1 MSRLLALIIMQITL
15 LMLSMPVAGEDFV
28 QRVFN
33 AKDGLANSTIH
44 DISFDSYGFAWL
56 ATEQGLYRVSNS
68 SIRRID
74 NADSSSVLEDEML
87 YSVVPVADEYL
98 LIKSRV
104 ALYLYS
110 LREHQFTELFHP
122 ETQNSLKVATIIANE
137 QSQFEILTTNGQRY
151 QFDTASML
159 LSIHPSGDL
168 ASDLIWTGQLILQ
181 NQDRIYTSTHK
192 AELHLANNDVVDL
205 GWHRSRGTIIGLI
218 QDSKQR
224 VWLFTSKGLFNV
236 DLQLREITAVTGK
249 SYFIEKVVE
258 DNHGVLWLG
267 TRSGLLSWNVETNQT
282 ISYRES
288 LKSAANINYI
298 HALAIDTNGL
308 IWVGGSGYGLA
319 LGATSPEFLLDTFTQ
334 SSAYQLSHQM
344 VWSIY
349 EQDNKVW
356 LGTEGGLEIVDMLS
370 KQSELILLEGFDLND
385 SVYQISELDN
395 HHLVLSTTMGLFVIN
410 KLTNVVTDFHVW
422 SGGTTSL
429 RDAVIMFNYLDPV
442 ILGRIW
448 FLTNKGLYYWQKGA
462 VDIQRFE
469 MGFNHPPFNAITRD
483 GQQRL
488 WLGGKKELGYL
499 NAANQFI
506 SIKDKAIYQGKP
518 LDVAHIMEVS
528 PNVFWIGTHQQG
540 LLELNTITAEVTNL
554 NERWN
559 IECGVVLFLK
569 NTPGDFLVGCYRS
582 IIKFNKRS
590 QSPSSYTHYDGFIS
604 NEFNES
610 AVFVQPEK
618 GLFLGTPNG
627 AMLIEPRLLTNRI
640 ANNEAF
646 LESVSIYYSDRTD
659 LFLLPAQLKTV
670 KPEASLISFQIS
682 NLDYLDESP
691 MSLKYR
697 LLKQGAPP
705 SGFVLLE
712 GKSQINISGITGG
725 DYTLELHYKSQ
736 NLWSKYPF
744 SFSFKVE
751 EDWWQSQYFK
761 GALIFSVLFFAFFLS
776 LYRQRQVMRFKK
788 LNQDLIESDDRLS
801 QALRGSDSDLWEW
814 RDDSKMLMLDNR
826 GGLLGGE
833 SRIVATL
840 DEVPVHPD
848 DVERVTQAWLH
859 FLKSKSDMI
868 DVEYR
873 YHHESGKWRWLRVK
887 GRAISWHP
895 TTGRLSRA
903 AGIYSD
909 VTVQRELESEIK
921 LLAEAFENT
930 SEGMLVLDA
939 DKRIIISNLA
949 ARRILATD
957 KEALSNQLFS
967 NIVVSSQVP
976 LNIDKLFSKAT
987 FWSGERELLSQSHQ
1001 ACPVWLNISK
1011 MLGSESAALHYVV
1024 VFSDMTERKL
1034 NELKLQRLANND
1046 PLTGL
1051 ANRAQ
1056 FVANLKHVIED
1067 ACRNDE
1073 KLALLFLDLDRFKSV
1088 NDSYGH
1094 SMGDALL
1101 IEAANR
1107 LQSSLSPE
1115 HVLCR
1120 FGGDEFVILLR
1131 NVNDSNCINHI
1142 AEKLLKQIEMPFKL
1156 YGREFFISTSIG
1168 ISCWPEDCQDPEL
1181 LIKNADLAMYHAKE
1195 EGKGNFQYY
1204 SEERNAEA
1212 LYHLRLE
1219 ADLRKAIDRNE
1230 FELHYQPQIDI
1241 LHNDRFIGMEA
1252 LLRWKHPTEGYVRP
1266 DIFIKVAE
1274 SCGLIIDIDCWV
1286 LKQACLDGAR
1296 WYQHY
1301 QQEFTLSVNVS
1312 AVHFRQSSFI
1322 ESVKSTL
1329 AETGFPASRLCL
1341 EITEGVLMKEL
1352 HVATQ
1357 HLTQLKLLG
1366 IQVAIDDFGT
1376 GYSSLAY
1383 LRTFEVNTL
1392 KIDRSFLIYI
1402 ADNQADQAI
1411 VSSIIELARNL
1422 KLKVVAEGIETH
1434 EQLEQVFSR
1443 GCYIVQGYY
1452 FAKPMP
1458 KHELDIFMGIDTKS
1472 RTISFDNYISDC

>member
-1 MSRLLALIIMQITL
+1 MPRLLLLIITQMTL
-15 LMLSMPVAGEDFV
+15 LMLSMPVAGNDFV

-33 AKDGLANSTIH
+33 AKDGLANSTIN

-68 SIRRID
+68 AIRRID
-74 NADSSSVLEDEML
+74 NVDNSSVLEDEML
-87 YSVVPVADEYL
+87 YSVVPVTDEYL
-98 LIKSRV
+98 LITSGI

-110 LREHQFTELFHP
+110 LRDHQFTELYQP
-122 ETQNSLKVATIIANE
+122 STQNSLTVATILANE
-137 QSQFEILTTNGQRY
+137 QAQFEILTTNGQRY
-151 QFDTASML
+151 LFDVASKQ
-159 LSIHPSGDL
+159 LSVDL
-168 ASDLIWTGQLILQ
+168 KGNLATELIWTGQLILP
-181 NQDRIYTSTHK
+181 NQDRIYTSTHT
-192 AELHLANNDVVDL
+192 AELHLANHDVVDL
-205 GWHRSRGTIIGLI
+205 GWHKARGTIIGLM

-236 DLQLREITAVTGK
+236 DIQQREIIPVEDK
-249 SYFIEKVVE
+249 SYYIEKVVE

-267 TRSGLLSWNVETNQT
+267 TRAGLLSWNVETNQT
-282 ISYRES
+282 VSYRDS
-288 LKSAANINYI
+288 LKTAANINYI
-298 HALAIDTNGL
+298 HALAIDSNGL

-319 LGATSPEFLLDTFTQ
+319 LAATSPDFLLDTFSQ
-334 SSAYQLSHQM
+334 SSIYQLSNQM

-356 LGTEGGLEIVDMLS
+356 LGTEGGLEIVDMVT
-370 KQSELILLEGFDLND
+370 KRAELILLEGFELND
-385 SVYQISELDN
+385 SIYQINDLDQE
-395 HHLVLSTTMGLFVIN
+395 HLVLSTTTGLFVVN
-410 KLTNVVTDFHVW
+410 KLTNQVIDFHSW
-422 SGGTTSL
+422 SGGTSSL
-429 RDAVIMFNYLDPV
+429 RDAIVMHTYPDPF
-442 ILGRIW
+442 ISGRIW
-448 FLTNKGLYYWQKGA
+448 FSTNKGLFYWQTGETDLQPFTGNLDDKA
-462 VDIQRFE
+462 RF
-469 MGFNHPPFNAITRD
+469 ASIIRD
-483 GQQRL
+483 SQQRL
-488 WLGGKKELGYL
+488 WLGGKKDLGYL
-499 NAANQFI
+499 DSSDQFV
-506 SIKDKAIYQGKP
+506 SIKEQVIYQDKQ
-518 LDVAHIMEVS
+518 LDVAHLMEVS
-528 PNVFWIGTHQQG
+528 PNVFWIGTHQKG
-540 LLELNTITAEVTNL
+540 LLELNTTTGEITHL

-569 NTPGDFLVGCYRS
+569 ETPDDFLIGCYRS
-582 IIKFNKRS
+582 IIQFNKHTRTPTS
-590 QSPSSYTHYDGFIS
+590 FTHYDGFIS
-604 NEFNES
+604 NEFNEL
-610 AVFVQPEK
+610 AVYFQPEK
-618 GLFLGTPNG
+618 GLFLGTPDG
-627 AMLIEPRLLTNRI
+627 AMLIEPRLLANRI

-646 LESVSIYYSDRTD
+646 LESVSIHYSDRTD

-691 MSLKYR
+691 MSLQYR
-697 LLKQGAPP
+697 LLKQGSPP
-705 SGFVLLE
+705 SSFVLLE
-712 GKSQINISGITGG
+712 GKSQINISGISGG
-725 DYTLELHYKSQ
+725 NYTLELNYKSQ
-736 NLWSKYPF
+736 NVWSKYPF
-744 SFSFKVE
+744 SFAFKVE
-751 EDWWQSQYFK
+751 EYWWQSQYFK
-761 GALIFSVLFFAFFLS
+761 GVLIFSVLFFAFFLS

-788 LNQDLIESDDRLS
+788 VNQDLIESDDRLS

-826 GGLLGGE
+826 GGLLGGK

-939 DKRIIISNLA
+939 DKRIKISNLA

-957 KEALSNQLFS
+957 ESALLGQLFS

-976 LNIDKLFSKAT
+976 LNIDKLFTQAT
-987 FWSGERELLSQSHQ
+987 FWSGERELLCQSSQP
-1001 ACPVWLNISK
+1001 CPVWLNISK
-1011 MLGSESAALHYVV
+1011 MLSSEGDTQHYVV

-1046 PLTGL
+1046 SLTGL
-1051 ANRAQ
+1051 ANRTQ
-1056 FVANLKHVIED
+1056 FVTNLKHVIEE

-1101 IEAANR
+1101 VEAANR
-1107 LQSSLSPE
+1107 LQSCLNSE

-1131 NVNDSNCINHI
+1131 NVNDGNTINHI
-1142 AEKLLKQIEMPFKL
+1142 ADKLLKQIEMPFKL

-1168 ISCWPEDCQDPEL
+1168 ISCWPEDCRDPEM

-1204 SEERNAEA
+1204 SAERNAEA

-1219 ADLRKAIDRNE
+1219 ADLRKAIERNE
-1230 FELHYQPQIDI
+1230 LELHYQPQIDI

-1274 SCGLIIDIDCWV
+1274 SCGFIIDIDCWV

-1296 WYQHY
+1296 WHQHY
-1301 QQEFTLSVNVS
+1301 QQDFKLSVNVS

-1322 ESVKSTL
+1322 GFVKSTL
-1329 AETGFPASRLCL
+1329 AETGFPASKLCL

-1352 HVATQ
+1352 HVATH
-1357 HLTQLKLLG
+1357 HLSQLKALG
-1366 IQVAIDDFGT
+1366 VQVAIDDFGT

-1383 LRTFEVNTL
+1383 LRTFEVNSL
-1392 KIDRSFLIYI
+1392 KIDRSFLIDI

-1422 KLKVVAEGIETH
+1422 KLNVVAEGIETH

-1443 GCYIVQGYY
+1443 GCYIIQGYY

-1458 KHELDIFMGIDTKS
+1458 RNDLDTFMGIDTKS
-1472 RTISFDNYISDC
+1472 RAISFDN